1 MTLFFLL
8 CLFKLRDI
16 PDPEYDKLKI
26 VKYIKEFFKNKNL
39 RRSYNINFL
48 LQIFFCWMVIYTPIY
63 LRVHLEF
70 SWSEIGIIFAVM
82 LLPFSILPFHIGKY
96 SDKIGE
102 RKMLML
108 GFLTAAFFTL
118 VLFFIERREIWIWAF
133 VLFMTRVGAATI
145 EVMSDVYF
153 FKHIKKENE
162 EWVGVYRS
170 APGVAYVIGPLIAL
184 IIFVFVPSFNFI
196 YLILGTIM
204 LYGVYLSSTIRRS
217 DI

>member
-1 MTLFFLL
+1 
-8 CLFKLRDI
+8 
-16 PDPEYDKLKI
+16 
-26 VKYIKEFFKNKNL
+26 
-39 RRSYNINFL
+39 
-48 LQIFFCWMVIYTPIY
+48 
-63 LRVHLEF
+63 
-70 SWSEIGIIFAVM
+70 
-82 LLPFSILPFHIGKY
+82 
-96 SDKIGE
+96 
-102 RKMLML
+102 MLML